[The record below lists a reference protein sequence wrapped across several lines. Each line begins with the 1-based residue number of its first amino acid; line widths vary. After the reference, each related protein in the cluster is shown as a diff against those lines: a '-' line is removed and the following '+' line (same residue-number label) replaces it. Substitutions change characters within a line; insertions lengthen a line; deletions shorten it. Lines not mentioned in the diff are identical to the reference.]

1 MSQRLKRVNSNIDSE
16 VQSLVISGNL
26 HEVPTSVE
34 SLDLDDDEDF
44 ISLECSE
51 EDSDKGKRLISDAPS
66 KLEDYQKANKICD
79 ELYGV
84 NLLDFVTK
92 LLISEELDAKDFV
105 MQALAYKVQSLT
117 RGSSGI
123 R

>member
-1 MSQRLKRVNSNIDSE
+1 MSQRLKRVSSNIDSE
-16 VQSLVISGNL
+16 VQSIVISGNL

-44 ISLECSE
+44 INLECSE
-51 EDSDKGKRLISDAPS
+51 EDKGKRLISDAPS
-66 KLEDYQKANKICD
+66 NLEDYQKANIICD